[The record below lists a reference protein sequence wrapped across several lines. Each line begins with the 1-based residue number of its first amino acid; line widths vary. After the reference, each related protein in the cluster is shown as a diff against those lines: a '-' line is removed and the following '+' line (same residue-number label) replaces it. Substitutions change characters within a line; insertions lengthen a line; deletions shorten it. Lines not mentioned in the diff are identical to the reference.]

1 VMQTLVAFAVVC
13 LLLAMV
19 PGPGAMVI
27 LRQAIRDGRGPAAMT
42 LLGNETALIIW
53 GCAAASGLTALITA
67 SRVAYD
73 MMRLTGAV
81 VLVVLGVQAVVQARR
96 QGVQDVPES
105 VESGRPVR
113 RHRAWRSYSVGLLA
127 NLTNP
132 KAAVFAL
139 SFLPRFARPGYPL
152 LPMLVGLSVLW
163 AVVDALWFLLVIW
176 FIARAKAF
184 LTWASVWRRLAR
196 LSGIV
201 LIGLG
206 FRPALES
213 R

>member
-1 VMQTLVAFAVVC
+1 MQTLMVFAGVC

-27 LRQAIRDGRGPAAMT
+27 LRQAVHDGRRPAFMT
-42 LLGNETALIIW
+42 LLGNETALLLW
-53 GCAAASGLTALITA
+53 GFAAAGGLTVLITA

-73 MMRLTGAV
+73 TMRLAGAG
-81 VLVVLGVQAVVQARR
+81 VLIVLGVQAIVNARR
-96 QGVQDVPES
+96 RAPRAMPDAEETRPS
-105 VESGRPVR
+105 TGRPN
-113 RHRAWRSYSVGLLA
+113 AWRPYSVGLIA

-139 SFLPRFARPGYPL
+139 SFLPQFAHPGHPA
-152 LPMLVGLSVLW
+152 LPELMALTVLW
-163 AVVDALWFLLVIW
+163 ALVDAAWFTLVIW
-176 FIARAKAF
+176 FIGKARTYFTRA
-184 LTWASVWRRLAR
+184 TIWRRLTR
-196 LSGIV
+196 LSGAV

-206 FRPALES
+206 LRLALES